1 MFLSIKFIQQI
12 GKKRKQGLDTTNEV
26 NEVETLSQRI
36 IQMQNDIEIARK
48 ERDQT
53 LSSVGNLLHSS
64 VPISKDE
71 VIILLL
77 Y

>member
-1 MFLSIKFIQQI
+1 
-12 GKKRKQGLDTTNEV
+12 
-26 NEVETLSQRI
+26 
-36 IQMQNDIEIARK
+36 MQNDIEIARK

-64 VPISKDE
+64 VPIAKDE
-71 VIILLL
+71 VIILLS

>member
-53 LSSVGNLLHSS
+53 SDREKT
-64 VPISKDE
+64 I
-71 VIILLL
+71 
-77 Y
+77 